1 MSKQEAS
8 HKMKLPDEPSVVKNL
23 IDNDIK
29 RQLLAQHIIKFN
41 SKAKSLK
48 INSQNQVTQHS
59 KNLPYIFSIK
69 WFQDIFLTIFV
80 LSYSFLTSYSPL
92 LAGFLFLCLFLT
104 DFSNNLISL
113 LNFT

>member
-48 INSQNQVTQHS
+48 INSQNQVTRHS

-69 WFQDIFLTIFV
+69 
-80 LSYSFLTSYSPL
+80 
-92 LAGFLFLCLFLT
+92 
-104 DFSNNLISL
+104 
-113 LNFT
+113 

>member
-59 KNLPYIFSIK
+59 KNLTYIFSIE
-69 WFQDIFLTIFV
+69 
-80 LSYSFLTSYSPL
+80 
-92 LAGFLFLCLFLT
+92 
-104 DFSNNLISL
+104 
-113 LNFT
+113 

>member
-41 SKAKSLK
+41 SKAKSINYIRIK
-48 INSQNQVTQHS
+48 IR
-59 KNLPYIFSIK
+59 
-69 WFQDIFLTIFV
+69 
-80 LSYSFLTSYSPL
+80 
-92 LAGFLFLCLFLT
+92 
-104 DFSNNLISL
+104 SL
-113 LNFT
+113 